1 MRPKEFHFMAKQL
14 KARIGEIVED
24 SGNYVCDNC
33 GHYQYFE
40 KTDEFEDCQSCWEPD
55 ITWEVEQ

>member
-1 MRPKEFHFMAKQL
+1 MAKEESG
-14 KARIGEIVED
+14 KIGQRVDE

-40 KTDEFEDCQSCWEPD
+40 KGDEFEDCHSCYEPD
-55 ITWEVEQ
+55 ITWEEEA

>member
-1 MRPKEFHFMAKQL
+1 MAKEV
-14 KARIGEIVED
+14 KGKIGEKVEE

-40 KTDEFEDCQSCWEPD
+40 KGDEFEECTNCGESEMLWEL
-55 ITWEVEQ
+55 E